1 MRILQVMA
9 GGDHGGAETAFVD
22 MCIAMH
28 EGGMEI
34 EVATRANPVRVPAL
48 EAAGIKVH
56 QLPFGGPLDVFT
68 GWKLGQII
76 KKFQPLIVQT
86 WMGRA
91 TQKTPNW
98 KSLKTPQRYLV
109 VSRLGGYYKIR
120 NFKNTDYFNTNTPD
134 LKRYLM
140 DGGIDGHRIE
150 QINNFVDVDH
160 DYIPVHKTDFN
171 IPIDAPVLVTLGRL
185 HRNKAQD
192 ILLRAM
198 ADVPGAYVL
207 IAGEGEERENLETL
221 ARTLGVWER
230 VRFLGWRTDRS
241 ALMQMS
247 DICVFPS
254 RAEPFGNVFAQ
265 AWAEKLPV
273 IVADA
278 EGPRQFC
285 RDNEDCLMVPKDDPD
300 ALAAAINKMLRDKD
314 LQKRLVDTGY
324 QRYLNEFTKEKTV
337 AAYLGFFIESLKREH
352 IL

>member
-1 MRILQVMA
+1 MKILQVMA
-9 GGDHGGAETAFVD
+9 GNDHGGAETAFVD

-28 EGGMEI
+28 ESGMEI
-34 EVATRANPVRVPAL
+34 EVATRANPIRVPAL

-56 QLPFGGPLDVFT
+56 TLPFGGPIDVFT
-68 GWKLGQII
+68 GWKLGKII
-76 KKFQPLIVQT
+76 KSFKPLIVQT

-134 LKRYLM
+134 LKRYLV
-140 DGGIDGHRIE
+140 DGGIPEDKIR
-150 QINNFVDVDH
+150 QINNFVDVQH
-160 DYIPVHKTDFN
+160 DYLPVHKTDFN
-171 IPIDAPVLVTLGRL
+171 IPIHAPVLVTLGRL
-185 HRNKAQD
+185 HPNKAQD
-192 ILLRAM
+192 ILLRALP
-198 ADVPGAYVL
+198 DVPGAYLL
-207 IAGEGEERENLETL
+207 IAGEGEERENLERL
-221 ARTLGVWER
+221 AQALGVWDR

-247 DICVFPS
+247 DLCVFPS

-265 AWAEKLPV
+265 AWAERLPV

-285 RDNEDCLMVPKDDPD
+285 RDDEDCLMVPKDDPD
-300 ALAAAINKMLRDKD
+300 ALAAAINRMLGDKD
-314 LQKRLVDTGY
+314 LQKRLVNTAY
-324 QRYLNEFTKEKTV
+324 KRYLNEFTKEKTIT
-337 AAYLGFFIESLKREH
+337 AYLDFFIEALKKEN